1 MKPEGDSTR
10 VCMLVRNDCR
20 TDYRVLKEAG
30 ALAQAGYQVTVIGVN
45 TYGPLEREQIDG
57 DRQGYGGSFEIVRVP
72 VAPARTPVGKTINLF
87 PRAISR
93 MAAAA
98 AATGAAFYHAH
109 DSDAILPAWL
119 AARRTPGARLVYDA
133 HEVGFYSF
141 RQSLSGFPFH
151 LPVVTWFWSL
161 LNDRLVRR
169 HAAAVITVNDVL
181 ADLQARHYG
190 IARPVVVMNCPPR
203 FSSTPERRGDLA
215 RRIGVSSDTPI
226 FICQGMFSLSRGD
239 GPPLENL
246 IRSAALLRRG
256 VIVIVGNVGSRAEFA
271 ALRDLAS
278 QPEQKGRVF
287 ILPPVLPTELL
298 ALTSDATLGL
308 IPLHLPGLLRFALPN
323 KLFEY
328 AAAGL
333 PVIASD
339 LPIVRQVL
347 DAYGYGLFCDF
358 ASPAGI
364 AAAIEGVLA
373 DPDRYAAMAAGARR
387 AAEVYNWENQAR
399 ILLDLYEGLS
409 C

>member
-1 MKPEGDSTR
+1 MTSDRKPGR

-30 ALAQAGYQVTVIGVN
+30 ALAQAGYQVTVVGVN
-45 TYGPLEREQIDG
+45 TYGPLERESRDG
-57 DRQGYGGSFEIVRVP
+57 FEIVRVP
-72 VAPARTPVGKTINLF
+72 VEDARTPAGKIVNLF
-87 PRAISR
+87 PRAIRR

-98 AATGAAFYHAH
+98 AATDAAIYHAH

-119 AARRTPGARLVYDA
+119 AVRRVPGARLVYDA

-141 RQSLSGFPFH
+141 RQSLSGFPFR
-151 LPVVTWFWSL
+151 LPVITWFWSL
-161 LNDRLVRR
+161 LNDRLVRK

-181 ADLQARHYG
+181 ADIQARHYG
-190 IARPVVVMNCPPR
+190 IVRPTVVMNCPPR
-203 FSSTPERRGDLA
+203 FSPTAAQRGELA

-246 IRSAALLRRG
+246 IRSAPLLGRG
-256 VIVIVGNVGSRAEFA
+256 VIVIVGNVGSRAEFS
-271 ALRDLAS
+271 ALRALAVR
-278 QPEQKGRVF
+278 PEQLGRVF
-287 ILPPVLPTELL
+287 ILPPVSPTDLL
-298 ALTSDATLGL
+298 VLTSGATLGL

-347 DAYGYGLFCDF
+347 ESNGYGFFCDF
-358 ASPAGI
+358 ASPTAV
-364 AAAIEGVLA
+364 AAAINGLLA
-373 DPDRYAAMAAGARR
+373 DPDRYAAMAAAARR
-387 AAEVYNWENQAR
+387 AAEVYNWENQASV
-399 ILLDLYEGLS
+399 LVELYERL
-409 C
+409 